1 MNNDCANFGFPT
13 VFGRNLIAEMPN
25 FVRPPFLV
33 ATMKDLWGQFSGHF
47 KDAECSVFFAESMER
62 QALEKALAGAGEFAA
77 VVGIGGGRA
86 LDSAKYFA
94 WRRNTPLFQAPTAL
108 SSNAVYGQRSGIREN
123 GAVLYRGWAVPQAV
137 YLDYDV
143 LQSAPRQMNYSGI
156 GDVLCFHTGVLD
168 WRYASKRGL
177 CEEKWPYDEHWAE
190 QSLAR
195 VEEVARGV
203 DEIRNMT
210 EAGIRILVKGLS
222 WGTTYHSSGWC
233 PRHIEGIDHFLFY
246 ALEEL
251 TGVKFLHGPPVCLG
265 VVAGSMLH
273 ESRADEMMATVA
285 GAGLDIR
292 PEAMGITWNDVET
305 ALLGL
310 RDYVR
315 KRGLWHGI
323 AHDAQI
329 DAAFVKNL
337 RERVESTYRQ

>member
-1 MNNDCANFGFPT
+1 MMNNGADYGFAT

-33 ATMKDLWGQFSGHF
+33 VTMEDLWDRFSAHF
-47 KDAECSVFFAESMER
+47 KGAECSVFFADSMETR
-62 QALEKALAGAGEFAA
+62 ALDAALAGMGEVAA
-77 VVGIGGGRA
+77 VAGIGGGRA
-86 LDSAKYFA
+86 LDTAKYFS
-94 WRRNTPLFQAPTAL
+94 WRRNIPLFQAPTAL
-108 SSNAVYGQRSGIREN
+108 SSNAVYGQRSGVREN

-168 WRYASKRGL
+168 WQYASKQNA
-177 CEEKWPYDEHWAE
+177 CEEKWPYDEKWAS

-195 VEEVARGV
+195 VESVVRGA
-203 DEIRNMT
+203 DEIRDMS
-210 EAGIRILVKGLS
+210 EAGIRLLVNGLS
-222 WGTTYHSSGWC
+222 WGTSYHSSGWC

-251 TGVKFLHGPPVCLG
+251 TGAKFLHGQPVCLG

-273 ESRADEMMATVA
+273 QSRTEEMLATIA
-285 GAGLDIR
+285 GVGLDIR
-292 PEAMGITWNDVET
+292 PEKMGITWDDVET

-310 RDYVR
+310 RDFVR

-323 AHDAQI
+323 AHDARI
-329 DAAFVKNL
+329 DSAFVKEL
-337 RERVESTYRQ
+337 RERVEGAYRI